1 MSRNIY
7 LSLLLRSKLTSPPG
21 FRRKLNN
28 WAQACHVLV
37 YYEPSVVGP
46 QYNMQWQSVVLRTLN
61 LWMVCLPR
69 FANVAPIVDFQRGAG
84 KIRYG
89 AGWGSSKESA
99 GEQAAI
105 STLQQ
110 LGIP

>member
-1 MSRNIY
+1 MHAMS
-7 LSLLLRSKLTSPPG
+7 

-46 QYNMQWQSVVLRTLN
+46 QYNMQWQSVVLL
-61 LWMVCLPR
+61 
-69 FANVAPIVDFQRGAG
+69 DFQRGAG